1 MQHEGHIH
9 TVIANSTLVARARP
23 WLWEHQQDVLRAA
36 VIPFALGVA
45 WWFAATPLP
54 ALLWAGLA
62 VYALSHLVLIGRAK
76 KQRKRLWPAGAGL
89 ALVADASLAMFVM
102 QLQPHLA
109 TNAVYPVFLLLALRA
124 LAVYRQLAIATVVPF
139 LFGPAYLFT
148 WLVNAASTSS
158 LNDLRAQW
166 LLLFASLGFGAIA
179 IWSSAT
185 QQRGNQLLRQSL
197 QEAQRAGESRITQFE
212 RTSNDLR
219 ARMREQYALEEGLR
233 VITSTLSLD
242 DVLSQIIDSAIQM
255 LGAER
260 VHGIV
265 LSLKV
270 NGEFEHR
277 SSLLND
283 AANGTWAELFAQRAM
298 HQQVPLIIADV
309 HRDITLQSS
318 MPGDVCAAL
327 SVPLF
332 STGGTPRG
340 ALTVV
345 STERAAFSSGDV
357 RHMTTFATQAGIA
370 IGNAEMHSQIRQ
382 QQDLLESV
390 MHDMSDGLVV
400 VNKDQRIILA
410 NPLGRMLL
418 ESQTPAMPV
427 HEQMLAMAAS
437 MQDAGK
443 SLLTAEI
450 RLGVDENDDPA
461 EVYRAL
467 ASQVRRT
474 DSGEALTAIVLHD
487 ITAQKE
493 EEKARTEFIS
503 MVAHE
508 LRNPL
513 NSLNGFVKIV
523 LQGRAGAL
531 NDMQKEFLEIADNQI
546 ELLKGRIS
554 ELLEFN
560 RLDAGRL
567 ALNPQLGDL
576 PMLITGTVTRLRLQ
590 AEQVGLELVNMV
602 DYELPECY
610 FDTERIGQVL
620 TNLIENAFKA
630 TPPGGTVTVQSSLHE
645 EEVWIRV
652 CDTGVGIPAEEQSK
666 IFNAFYRAHDRT
678 SSRGNH
684 LGLGLSICQQI
695 VEGHKGRIWVES
707 ELGKGT
713 CFTFALPLQPIERA
727 VNG

>member
-1 MQHEGHIH
+1 M
-9 TVIANSTLVARARP
+9 IADSTLVVRTRP
-23 WLWEHQQDVLRAA
+23 WLWKYQQDVLRAA
-36 VIPFALGVA
+36 AIPFALACV
-45 WWFAATPLP
+45 WWVAATPLP
-54 ALLWAGLA
+54 VVLWAGLV
-62 VYALSHLVLIGRAK
+62 VYAVVHLVLIGRVK
-76 KQRKRLWPAGAGL
+76 KQHKRFWPAGAGL
-89 ALVADASLAMFVM
+89 SLVADAAFAVFIVQLLPSLAEV
-102 QLQPHLA
+102 
-109 TNAVYPVFLLLALRA
+109 AVYPLFLLLALRA
-124 LAVYRQLAIATVVPF
+124 LAVYQRLAIATIIPF

-148 WLVNAASTSS
+148 SLVNRAPAPSS
-158 LNDLRAQW
+158 DQQAQW
-166 LLLFASLGFGAIA
+166 LLLLASLGFGIVA
-179 IWSSAT
+179 IWNSAT
-185 QQRGNQLLRQSL
+185 QQRHNQVLCQNL
-197 QEAQRAGESRITQFE
+197 QEAQRASELRITQFE

-242 DVLSQIIDSAIQM
+242 DVLSQIIDSALQM
-255 LGAER
+255 LGSDR

-265 LSLKV
+265 LSLSV
-270 NGEFEHR
+270 NGEFEHF
-277 SSLLND
+277 SSVLND
-283 AANGTWAELFAQRAM
+283 TANGVWAELFAQRAM
-298 HQQVPLIIADV
+298 QQQVPLIIADV

-318 MPGDVCAAL
+318 MPDDICSAL

-345 STERAAFSSGDV
+345 STGRAAFSSGDV
-357 RHMTTFATQAGIA
+357 RHMTTFAMQAGIA

-400 VNKDQRIILA
+400 INEEQQIILV
-410 NPLGRMLL
+410 NPLGRKLL
-418 ESQTPAMPV
+418 ESQTPAMPIR
-427 HEQMLAMAAS
+427 EQLLAMATS
-437 MQDAGK
+437 MHDAGK
-443 SLLTAEI
+443 PLLTSEI
-450 RLGVDENDDPA
+450 RLGADEDEHV

-467 ASQVRRT
+467 ASQVRRS
-474 DSGEALTAIVLHD
+474 DSEESLTAIVLHD

-567 ALNPQLGDL
+567 ALNTQLGDL
-576 PMLITGTVTRLRLQ
+576 PMLVTGTVTRLRLQ
-590 AEQVGLELVNMV
+590 AEQVGLELMNEVQH
-602 DYELPECY
+602 ELPECY

-630 TPPGGTVTVQSSLHE
+630 TPPGGKVTVQSSLHD

-652 CDTGVGIPAEEQSK
+652 CDTGVGIAAEEQSK

-695 VEGHKGRIWVES
+695 IEGHKGRIWVES

-713 CFTFALPLQPIERA
+713 CFTFALPLQPVERA

>member
-1 MQHEGHIH
+1 M
-9 TVIANSTLVARARP
+9 IANSTFVTRARP
-23 WLWEHQQDVLRAA
+23 WLWEHQQDVLRSAT
-36 VIPFALGVA
+36 IPFALAGA

-54 ALLWAGLA
+54 AALWAGLIM
-62 VYALSHLVLIGRAK
+62 YAALHLALIGRAK
-76 KQRKRLWPAGAGL
+76 RQRKRPWPAGTGL
-89 ALVADASLAMFVM
+89 SLVADAALAVFVM
-102 QLQPHLA
+102 QLQPVLA
-109 TNAVYPVFLLLALRA
+109 ENAVYPLFLLLGLRA
-124 LAVYRQLAIATVVPF
+124 LAVYRRLAVATIVPF

-148 WLVNAASTSS
+148 WLAHSTPAVPST
-158 LNDLRAQW
+158 DRHAQW
-166 LLLFASLGFGAIA
+166 LLLFASLAFGAVA
-179 IWSSAT
+179 IWNSAT
-185 QQRGNQLLRQSL
+185 QQRHNQLLRHSL
-197 QEAQRAGESRITQFE
+197 QEAQRAGELRIAQFE

-242 DVLSQIIDSAIQM
+242 DVLNQIIDSAIQM

-265 LSLKV
+265 LSLSV
-270 NGEFEHR
+270 NGEFQHR

-298 HQQVPLIIADV
+298 QQQVPLIIADV

-318 MPGDVCAAL
+318 MPDDVRAAL

-357 RHMTTFATQAGIA
+357 RHMTTFAMQAGIA

-400 VNKDQRIILA
+400 VNEDQQIILA

-427 HEQMLAMAAS
+427 REQLLAMAAS
-437 MQDAGK
+437 MHDAGK

-450 RLGVDENDDPA
+450 RLGAEEDEGPV

-474 DSGEALTAIVLHD
+474 DGDETLTAIVLHD

-513 NSLNGFVKIV
+513 NSLNGFVKII

-567 ALNPQLGDL
+567 ALNPQVGDL
-576 PMLITGTVTRLRLQ
+576 PMLVTGTVTRLRLQ
-590 AEQVGLELVNMV
+590 AEQVGLELVNAV
-602 DYELPECY
+602 DHDLPECV
-610 FDTERIGQVL
+610 FDIERIGQVL

-630 TPPGGTVTVQSSLHE
+630 TPPGGTVSVQSSLHE

-652 CDTGVGIPAEEQSK
+652 CDTGVGIPAEDQSK

-684 LGLGLSICQQI
+684 LGLGLAICQQI
-695 VEGHKGRIWVES
+695 IEGHKGRIWVES

-713 CFTFALPLQPIERA
+713 CFTFALPLQPMERA